1 MNAKGR
7 NIIITRIL
15 TLISGMVIIIVF
27 LLVIIFALFSSMDG
41 LANAIDKSG
50 SERMRTILLGYYAS
64 SFIDAAAK
72 NEKERQGVLKENIE
86 REMETY
92 EKFLTGLKNGSDE
105 LGLIATK
112 DDQIL
117 ALINEWEK
125 EWETYRTSIETIIQ
139 PGASLSRMESQ
150 RPLIEVTKA
159 VELKNTAHKVVIAY
173 TTQSNATLNRIK
185 LVLFILI
192 GVVIVVALVISFFIS
207 KTLKP
212 IKELLAV
219 LHRLAKK
226 DLTVRSYL
234 KTKDEIGQIG
244 KAVDEMSLSFD
255 TFIGEIRNTSDAV
268 DRSNE
273 DLSASVEES
282 GAAVREM
289 VASIESVNTSL
300 EQQKKAVDVSAES
313 VDTMIH
319 LTGEITENIAIQADT
334 IRESSA
340 NIEEMVS
347 SIKSVGNSV
356 ESAKK
361 LTEELSEAA
370 HSGGKKI
377 KATIEAIGTINSAS
391 MRIQEAVTGIAGIA
405 ATTNLL
411 SMNASIEAAHA
422 GDAGRG
428 FAVVAKEIGKLA
440 TDSAGEAKK
449 IKNIVDE
456 AVNMIKHGMNLSS
469 EAGDA
474 FDTIL
479 EDINRNVT
487 IVAMIAQAMHEQNSG
502 AQDILVSIER
512 MVQLSERILEISKE
526 EDEKSRLTLESIRQ
540 MEMLSLEILN
550 ASNEQKVGGIELLH
564 ALKLLQDVTE
574 RNQNTVRDLNTK
586 IEQFKVSSNEDGS

>member
-15 TLISGMVIIIVF
+15 TLISVMVTIIVF

-64 SFIDAAAK
+64 SFIDAAGK

-92 EKFLTGLKNGSDE
+92 EKFLMGLKNGNDE
-105 LGLIATK
+105 LGLMPTK
-112 DDQIL
+112 DDGIL

-159 VELKNTAHKVVIAY
+159 VELKNTAHEVVIAY
-173 TTQSNATLNRIK
+173 TTQSNAMLNRIK

-226 DLTVRSYL
+226 DLTVRSHL

-319 LTGEITENIAIQADT
+319 LTGEIT
-334 IRESSA
+334 
-340 NIEEMVS
+340 
-347 SIKSVGNSV
+347 
-356 ESAKK
+356 
-361 LTEELSEAA
+361 
-370 HSGGKKI
+370 
-377 KATIEAIGTINSAS
+377 
-391 MRIQEAVTGIAGIA
+391 
-405 ATTNLL
+405 
-411 SMNASIEAAHA
+411 
-422 GDAGRG
+422 
-428 FAVVAKEIGKLA
+428 
-440 TDSAGEAKK
+440 
-449 IKNIVDE
+449 
-456 AVNMIKHGMNLSS
+456 
-469 EAGDA
+469 
-474 FDTIL
+474 
-479 EDINRNVT
+479 
-487 IVAMIAQAMHEQNSG
+487 
-502 AQDILVSIER
+502 
-512 MVQLSERILEISKE
+512 
-526 EDEKSRLTLESIRQ
+526 
-540 MEMLSLEILN
+540 
-550 ASNEQKVGGIELLH
+550 
-564 ALKLLQDVTE
+564 
-574 RNQNTVRDLNTK
+574 
-586 IEQFKVSSNEDGS
+586 